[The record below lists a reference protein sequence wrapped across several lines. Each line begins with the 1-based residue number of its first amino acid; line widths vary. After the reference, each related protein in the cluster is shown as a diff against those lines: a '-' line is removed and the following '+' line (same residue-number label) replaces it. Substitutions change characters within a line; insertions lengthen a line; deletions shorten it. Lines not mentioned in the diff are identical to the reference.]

1 MASKSAV
8 QTEAEKAE
16 VIEDALNDLEK
27 EIDRLK
33 SMYEQYFLGIQKTA
47 PAFIHNEVDRKI
59 RDLTQANIRQTRL
72 RYKFVTLNQKFGS
85 YNAYWRRTLR
95 EIESGKYIRNLQK
108 IGREAVRSGD
118 EIPQEILN
126 AMPKRMREQVV
137 RDREAAIAQAK
148 RRGKLPGNEFAGEDS
163 TQEDAEILAL
173 DGQPPDSDDFAA
185 VIKEPTELR
194 RHLKPAPNRPH
205 QMTKEDADFDLDAF
219 FKQVETEDEH
229 TNVKGGIPQPAPS
242 STRISPAPPQPA
254 RITQPLASPKPASD
268 PARPPPTPPARP
280 SDPVVPPARVTSAQP
295 PVRPSDP
302 VLAPPPPAPPGVA
315 RIRPSVAMA
324 AQKPPATPPP
334 SPTTPVIPR
343 NNQTQPGFQPAKA
356 GLQTMPGVQP
366 AKPAAPPRQP
376 LVQPPP
382 PLTTQPIP
390 VQVQTAPLPRV
401 PSVPGIAR
409 IAASQATKPLPV
421 QPGATDSRPT
431 PAVESV
437 SSGQFKRPVP
447 APALKPPPGMSDADV
462 NALHANYIKAKQMVG
477 EDPGSGSRDKLL
489 RTINAQAPK
498 IMDQYKVGAV
508 DFSVIVKDN
517 QVIIRAKPKGKP

>member
-1 MASKSAV
+1 VASKSAV

-47 PAFIHNEVDRKI
+47 PAFIHNEVDRKL
-59 RDLTQANIRQTRL
+59 RELTQANIRQTRL

-163 TQEDAEILAL
+163 TQEDAEILAF
-173 DGQPPDSDDFAA
+173 DAAADDDFAA
-185 VIKEPTELR
+185 VIKEPSELR
-194 RHLKPAPNRPH
+194 RNLKPAPNRPH
-205 QMTKEDADFDLDAF
+205 QLTKEDADFDLDAF
-219 FKQVETEDEH
+219 FKQVENDEEH

-242 STRISPAPPQPA
+242 ATRISPAPPQPA
-254 RITQPLASPKPASD
+254 RITQPITSPKV
-268 PARPPPTPPARP
+268 RP
-280 SDPVVPPARVTSAQP
+280 SEPMLAQP
-295 PVRPSDP
+295 PVRPSEPAPARPPVRPSEP

-324 AQKPPATPPP
+324 AQKPPDA
-334 SPTTPVIPR
+334 TTPVIP
-343 NNQTQPGFQPAKA
+343 NKHAQTMPGFQPAKA

-366 AKPAAPPRQP
+366 AKPAVPRPQP

-382 PLTTQPIP
+382 PPLTTQPPP

-421 QPGATDSRPT
+421 QPGATDARPT
-431 PAVESV
+431 PVVESV
-437 SSGQFKRPVP
+437 SSGQFKRPPP

-477 EDPGSGSRDKLL
+477 EDPGAGSRDKLL

-498 IMDQYKVGAV
+498 IMDQYKVGSV